1 MMENRKSKCKEYG
14 CNSGVRYSLFD
25 ETEYKVMLKFTNLY
39 IKYFSFLKQEFSKWV
54 CEDERLLKKIEEKY
68 GNKRF

>member
-39 IKYFSFLKQEFSKWV
+39 IKYFSFLK
-54 CEDERLLKKIEEKY
+54 
-68 GNKRF
+68 